1 MANPIKSLLGQTA
14 IYGVSSIVGRLINYL
29 LVPFYTYIFATN
41 KFGVVTE
48 LIAYVTILV
57 VLLTYGMET
66 AFFRF
71 CQNDN
76 YSRRTIYSTSIGSL
90 TVSSLFFI
98 LIIFVFGYRIAD
110 LIGYDKNPEFVILL
124 GLTVT
129 LDAFASI
136 PFAKLR
142 IENKAKR
149 FAIVKLA
156 NIMMNVFFNIF
167 FLFVLPHFFGTNNFI
182 YRLLYK
188 DISVGYIFISY
199 FLSSLVTLFI
209 LYPELKAGLFKFNI
223 DWSLLKKML
232 IYGFPILLTGLAGMF
247 NESFDRILMK
257 YLIVVPQNIL
267 SNITGS
273 AEKLEASNVYI
284 MGQLGIYGASVRVAV
299 VMAIFFQAFRY
310 AAEPFFFNYS
320 KNVDS
325 RLIYAKVM
333 KYFVIFS
340 LFIFVGVTLSL
351 DILKYI
357 LGPSYRSGLAIVP
370 MLFMSKI
377 FFGIVFNL
385 SIWYKLKDL
394 TKYGT
399 YIAFVGTTFSLT
411 LNIIL
416 VPIFG
421 YIGAAW
427 ASVISYFM
435 MMVVSFIL
443 EKKYF
448 AIPYDYFSI
457 AFYFAI
463 AFVLYFI
470 SYCVKLFTEYYLIL
484 NFLLIFAFVY
494 IFIKKEKI
502 KLKSIVLELAKYKKP
517 QNNEIKS

>member
-1 MANPIKSLLGQTA
+1 MANPIKSLIGQTA
-14 IYGVSSIVGRLINYL
+14 VYGVSSIVGRLINYL

-48 LIAYVTILV
+48 LVAYVTILV

-66 AFFRF
+66 AYFRF
-71 CQNDN
+71 CQNDK
-76 YSRRTIYSTSIGSL
+76 YSKTSIYSTALGSL
-90 TVSSLFFI
+90 TVSSIFFVFII
-98 LIIFVFGYRIAD
+98 LVFGYRIAD
-110 LIGYDKNPEFVILL
+110 LIGYHSNPEFVILL

-156 NIMMNVFFNIF
+156 NILINVFFNIF
-167 FLFVLPHFFGTNNFI
+167 FLFLLPKIVGTNNVI
-182 YRLLYK
+182 YHLLYK

-209 LYPELKAGLFKFNI
+209 LFPELKAGFKNFDI

-232 IYGFPILLTGLAGMF
+232 AYGFPILLTGLAGMF

-257 YLIVVPQNIL
+257 YLIVVPESIL
-267 SNITGS
+267 KNLVGNEDKI
-273 AEKLEASNVYI
+273 EASHVYI
-284 MGQLGIYGASVRVAV
+284 MSQLGIYGANVRVAV

-320 KNVDS
+320 KKVDS

-340 LFIFVGVTLSL
+340 LFIFIGVTLLL
-351 DILKYI
+351 DIIKYV
-357 LGPSYRSGLAIVP
+357 LGPDYRSGLAIVP

-399 YIAFVGTTFSLT
+399 YIAFVGTAFSLT
-411 LNIIL
+411 LNCLL
-416 VPIFG
+416 VPVFG
-421 YIGAAW
+421 YVGAAW
-427 ASVISYFM
+427 ASVISYFIM
-435 MMVVSFIL
+435 MLVSFLL

-457 AFYFAI
+457 AFYFGI
-463 AFVLYFI
+463 AFILYFI
-470 SYCVKLFTEYYLIL
+470 SYLAKLFTEYYLIL
-484 NFLLIFAFVY
+484 NFLLIFAFLYV
-494 IFIKKEKI
+494 IIKKENI
-502 KLKSIVLELAKYKKP
+502 KLSAILVSLKNFKK
-517 QNNEIKS
+517 

>member
-1 MANPIKSLLGQTA
+1 MANPIKSLIGQTA

-41 KFGVVTE
+41 KFGEVTE
-48 LIAYVTILV
+48 LVAYVTILV

-66 AFFRF
+66 SFFRY
-71 CQNDN
+71 CQNDS
-76 YSRRTIYSTSIGSL
+76 YSRKTIYSTVLGSI
-90 TVSSLFFI
+90 TVSSVFFI
-98 LIIFVFGYRIAD
+98 LIILVFGYRIAN
-110 LIGYDKNPEFVILL
+110 LIGYNSNPEYVILL

-149 FAIVKLA
+149 FAMVKFA
-156 NIMMNVFFNIF
+156 NILINVFFNIF
-167 FLFVLPHFFGTNNFI
+167 FLYILPNFAGTDNIIF
-182 YRLLYK
+182 RLLYK

-199 FLSSLVTLFI
+199 FLSSFVTLFI
-209 LYPELKAGLFKFNI
+209 LYPELKTGFYKFNI

-232 IYGFPILLTGLAGMF
+232 AYGFPVLLTGLAGMF

-257 YLIVVPQNIL
+257 YLIVVPESIL
-267 SNITGS
+267 RQVSDNTDKI
-273 AEKLEASNVYI
+273 EASKAYI
-284 MGQLGIYGASVRVAV
+284 MSQLGIYGANVRVAV

-320 KNVDS
+320 KNIDS

-340 LFIFVGVTLSL
+340 LFIFIAVTLLL

-357 LGPSYRSGLAIVP
+357 LGPDYRSGLAIVP

-399 YIAFVGTTFSLT
+399 YIAFVGTAFSLT
-411 LNIIL
+411 LNCLL

-421 YIGAAW
+421 YVGAAW
-427 ASVISYFM
+427 ASVISYFIM
-435 MMVVSFIL
+435 MLVSFIL
-443 EKKYF
+443 EKKNF

-457 AFYFAI
+457 AFYFGI
-463 AFVLYFI
+463 TFVIYFI
-470 SYCVKLFTEYYLIL
+470 SYSAKFFTEYYLIL
-484 NFLLIFAFVY
+484 NFLLIFAFLY
-494 IFIKKEKI
+494 IIIRKERI
-502 KLKSIVLELAKYKKP
+502 NLKSILLNVKNIKKF
-517 QNNEIKS
+517 